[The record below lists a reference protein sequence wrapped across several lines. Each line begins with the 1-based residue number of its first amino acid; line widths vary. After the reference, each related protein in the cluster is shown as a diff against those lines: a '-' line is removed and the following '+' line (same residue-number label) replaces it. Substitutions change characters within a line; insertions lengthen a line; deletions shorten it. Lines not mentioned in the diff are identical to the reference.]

1 MAEMTTMLVFRS
13 SKRQYEPDLPD
24 GLLFRVH
31 GSLWEGLS
39 IAAAHTRL
47 YGPTATLKM
56 LMKIGTRS
64 RFYYTVV
71 QGQRILSDG
80 WILAG
85 RCSSYP
91 IGARDFVIGPIYTVP
106 EARGRGL
113 AHSGIVRGINFCLRR
128 GGEWVYIDTTEDN
141 TGSRRAIEKS
151 GMELLPAGLRR
162 GIFDD

>member
-13 SKRQYEPDLPD
+13 SKRQPEPDLPHD
-24 GLLFRVH
+24 HLFRIH
-31 GSLWEGLS
+31 DSPWRGLS
-39 IAAAHTRL
+39 IAAAHAAL
-47 YGPTATLKM
+47 YGLPATLKM
-56 LMKIGTRS
+56 LAKIGTPS

-71 QGQRILSDG
+71 QGQRVLSDG

-91 IGARDFVIGPIYTVP
+91 IGAQDFVIGPIYTVP

-113 AHSGIVRGINFCLRR
+113 AHACIVRGMNFCLQR

-141 TGSRRAIEKS
+141 LGSRRAIEIAS
-151 GMELLPAGLRR
+151 SLIGLTLLPS
-162 GIFDD
+162 IFC